1 VTRKHFAALALVPAA
16 LVVAVAMV
24 LPAGAADA
32 PGPAGPASWGAKLSC
47 TANSA
52 GYCTVAHPAGVVP
65 DAVVVTPATAAMT
78 SVDQLT
84 AATFRVRFYRAI
96 AATGAVAGLPGP
108 HTFYVHVDWTAGVP
122 SPQPSASNTG
132 GPSSSPSAGP
142 SPSGPASP
150 SPSAQ
155 PSLSPSASPSAP
167 PAPSPSPTDPAGW
180 PGPDNTGVPAGV
192 TLTAY
197 AGPCT
202 ITAANTVI
210 DAADVACDLDIRAP
224 GVTISRSR
232 IHGEINGGEG
242 TGSSFLVED
251 SEVVNGKRAAC
262 QCVGSDHFT
271 MLRVEV
277 TGGNRGVYCRLDC
290 TVRDSWIHGTD
301 LLATQ
306 HASAVRVE
314 QHSTVVHNT
323 LQCDWTAIT
332 DSEIG
337 CSADPDGLPGLR
349 ADPRQ
354 HHQRQPVQSQPRRA
368 RILRLRRR
376 HRRQAV
382 LVRPG
387 QRHQHRVHRQR
398 VRARPQPPVRPV
410 GADHRLRHRPARQR
424 LDRQHLGHRRARR
437 RRLSRRVRHSHPR
450 SSS

>member
-337 CSADPDGLPGLR
+337 CSADLTGYPDFAPIHDNTISANLFKANPGGLGFCAYGGGTAGKPYSS
-349 ADPRQ
+349 DPANATNIVFTGNVFERG
-354 HHQRQPVQSQPRRA
+354 PN
-368 RILRLRRR
+368 RLCG
-376 HRRQAV
+376 QWGPITDFATG
-382 LVRPG
+382 RPG
-387 QRHQHRVHRQR
+387 NVWT
-398 VRARPQPPVRPV
+398 ANTWDTGEPVAA
-410 GADHRLRHRPARQR
+410 G
-424 LDRQHLGHRRARR
+424 
-437 RRLSRRVRHSHPR
+437 
-450 SSS
+450 